1 MDIKEYL
8 SQASFIDLLLD
19 AVCVVDRHGHF
30 VYVSAA
36 CERVFGYE
44 QHELIGRPMIEL
56 VLPADHERTLR
67 AAGEVMGGKPQL
79 NFENRYL
86 RKDGR
91 VVHISWTARW
101 SETYQLR
108 VAVARDITERKQA
121 ESRQLALFAIS
132 EAAHA
137 AENLLAL
144 FKRVHQLIGQWL
156 PALNFAVALCD
167 QSQGSFGFP
176 YHVAEHAEHAEHSM
190 FEMDRLCDEVIRS
203 GLPVLHSVQDSP
215 SWLGV
220 PLTTQNGIIGVLLV
234 MSSAACECYTESHK
248 ELLLFVSAQVAAAI
262 ERQKLHARLQ
272 YLAQHDAL
280 TRLPN
285 RDFLYERLNSALARA
300 KREQAY
306 LAVLYVDLDDFKL
319 VNDSY
324 GHAVGDALLQQVA
337 LRLKACVRE
346 SDTVARMSGDEF
358 VLVLENIK
366 HPAHGLIV
374 AQKVRKDLS
383 QPIQLDGHVLNIMSS
398 IGIAVYPEHG
408 DDSQQLLHHADTAMY
423 SIKKNG
429 Y

>member
-1 MDIKEYL
+1 MDIKKYL
-8 SQASFIDLLLD
+8 SQARFIDLLLD
-19 AVCVVDRHGHF
+19 AVCVVDRQGYF

-44 QHELIGRPMIEL
+44 PHELIGRPMIEL
-56 VLPADHERTLR
+56 VLFEDRERTLL
-67 AAGEVMGGKPQL
+67 AASEVMGGEPNF

-91 VVHISWTARW
+91 VVHISWSARW
-101 SETYQLR
+101 SETHQLR
-108 VAVARDITERKQA
+108 IAVARDITERKQA
-121 ESRQLALFAIS
+121 ESRQLAMFAIS

-137 AENLLAL
+137 AEDLLAL

-156 PALNFAVALCD
+156 PALNFSIALCD
-167 QSQGSFGFP
+167 QPQGSFDFP
-176 YHVAEHAEHAEHSM
+176 YYVVEHAERPM
-190 FEMDRLCDEVIRS
+190 FEIGRLSDEVIRS

-220 PLTTQNGIIGVLLV
+220 PLATQNGIIGALLV
-234 MSSAACECYTESHK
+234 MSSAGSERYTESHK
-248 ELLLFVSAQVAAAI
+248 EMLQFVSAQVAAAI

-285 RDFLYERLNSALARA
+285 REFLYERLNSALARA
-300 KREQAY
+300 KREQEY
-306 LAVLYVDLDDFKL
+306 LAVLYVDLDDFKR

-324 GHAVGDALLQQVA
+324 GHAVGDALLQRVA
-337 LRLKACVRE
+337 LRLRKCVRE

-358 VLVLENIK
+358 VLVLESLK
-366 HPAHGLIV
+366 RPEHGLIV
-374 AQKVRKDLS
+374 AEKVRQNLS
-383 QPIQLDGHVLNIMSS
+383 QPIQLDGHVLNIFSS

-408 DDSQQLLHHADTAMY
+408 DDPQQLLHYADTAMY
-423 SIKKNG
+423 TIKRNG

>member
-19 AVCVVDRHGHF
+19 AVCVVDRQGHF

-44 QHELIGRPMIEL
+44 QHELIGRPIIEL

-67 AAGEVMGGKPQL
+67 AASEVMSGEPKF
-79 NFENRYL
+79 NFENSYL

-137 AENLLAL
+137 AEDLLAL

-156 PALNFAVALCD
+156 PALNFSVALCD
-167 QSQGSFGFP
+167 KSKGSFGFP
-176 YHVAEHAEHAEHSM
+176 YHVAEYPERPV
-190 FEMDRLCDEVIRS
+190 FERERLCDEVIRS

-220 PLTTQNGIIGVLLV
+220 PLATQNGIIGVLLV
-234 MSSAACECYTESHK
+234 MSSAGCEGYTESHK
-248 ELLLFVSAQVAAAI
+248 ELLQFVSAQVAAAI

-285 RDFLYERLNSALARA
+285 REFLYERLNSALARA

-306 LAVLYVDLDDFKL
+306 LAVLYVDLDDFKR

-366 HPAHGLIV
+366 HPEHGLIV
-374 AQKVRKDLS
+374 AQKVRQHLS